1 MLRTYLTTA
10 RVAEILPF
18 HTHLLCEK
26 VPECAHDRSHHSS
39 FSSLHDHVSSHQVTP
54 PTQSPVTLLQRR
66 LVRFPLHLLETLV
79 QHSNNLN
86 SHFMHSSLCFAISEL
101 GMSCSQMRQRSK
113 SSFFLSACAT
123 HHLVNASLTRS
134 IAFLLKPLSSPLLPL
149 LTAGLHRF
157 QFRVLHHLTIRD
169 LRTQILVIL
178 SQ

>member
-1 MLRTYLTTA
+1 MIT
-10 RVAEILPF
+10 
-18 HTHLLCEK
+18 
-26 VPECAHDRSHHSS
+26 SHHS
-39 FSSLHDHVSSHQVTP
+39 HHYMITSHP
-54 PTQSPVTLLQRR
+54 IKSR
-66 LVRFPLHLLETLV
+66 HLLNPLS
-79 QHSNNLN
+79 HSSRDGSFGFLFTSWRLSSSTAIISFTRLRKRASCWSELNTIISLPSYSSIN